1 MDYAFAAIL
10 GALVGS
16 FLNVVILRL
25 PTEKSSIVFPA
36 SHCPNCQRTLRWYE
50 NIPIFSFIALRGRC
64 RSCRNKISW
73 QYPIVEASMAGLSY
87 ALYAAFGPTCLF
99 LIYFILCAA
108 LLAIIFIDFY
118 HQIIPD
124 VISLPGIAL
133 GFAVSFINP
142 VLGWQDSGL
151 GLLIGGGIFYTIA
164 MGYYLITKRA
174 GMGGG
179 DIKLLA
185 MIGAFLGWQALP
197 FVIFS
202 SALMGSVAGIFA
214 MLEQKKGGKTVIPYG
229 PFLAIAS
236 ILYIFFQ
243 RQIIY
248 LATRYYLIR

>member
-1 MDYAFAAIL
+1 
-10 GALVGS
+10 
-16 FLNVVILRL
+16 
-25 PTEKSSIVFPA
+25 
-36 SHCPNCQRTLRWYE
+36 
-50 NIPIFSFIALRGRC
+50 
-64 RSCRNKISW
+64 
-73 QYPIVEASMAGLSY
+73 
-87 ALYAAFGPTCLF
+87 
-99 LIYFILCAA
+99 
-108 LLAIIFIDFY
+108 LAIIFIDFH

-133 GFAVSFINP
+133 GFAVSFLNP
-142 VLGWQDSGL
+142 VLNWQDAGL
-151 GLLIGGGIFYTIA
+151 GLLLGGGTFYAIA

-197 FVIFS
+197 FVIFG
-202 SALMGSVAGIFA
+202 SAFMGSAIGIFA

-248 LATRYYLIR
+248 LATRYYLR